1 MNDLTDTLDSL
12 GGVAGNVL
20 GALNKPKQTTVI
32 QQTPSSPMNWGVIAA
47 IGGVLVLV
55 LVLVVSMG
63 GRGR

>member
-32 QQTPSSPMNWGVIAA
+32 QQAPSSPMNWGVIAA
-47 IGGVLVLV
+47 IGGALVLV
-55 LVLVVSMG
+55 IVLVVAMG